1 MTETSAV
8 PGDGSFPGGY
18 RPEGPA
24 TDAVARPGSPDG
36 RAPLWPGDPGTLPL
50 DVRRVLVALLKG
62 PYVSHQED
70 PLLWS
75 ALLAHEEVVRRRLG
89 DLLLDLAIDADAE
102 VAFCRNLAPDPDFD
116 SPVPRVLRTAPLSFI
131 DSALLL
137 HLRYLLLQG
146 AARQERVVVG
156 RDEIDAHMQ
165 AYIASSGND
174 EAQFRKRLDASV
186 KRMYEYSIL
195 LRTETEGRW
204 EVSPILALILT
215 AEEIGGIEEEYERLR
230 DAAGREAGD
239 RDDAPDP
246 DRTEDDDHDEE
257 ERR

>member
-1 MTETSAV
+1 M
-8 PGDGSFPGGY
+8 
-18 RPEGPA
+18 
-24 TDAVARPGSPDG
+24 TDAEAGSADG
-36 RAPLWPGDPGTLPL
+36 RVQLWPGDPGTLPL

-62 PYVSHQED
+62 PYVSHQKD

-75 ALLAHEEVVRRRLG
+75 ALLAHEGVVRRRLG

-102 VAFCRNLAPDPDFD
+102 VAFSRNLVPDPDFD
-116 SPVPRVLRTAPLSFI
+116 SPVPSVLRTAPLSFI

-137 HLRYLLLQG
+137 HLRHLLLQG
-146 AARQERVVVG
+146 AARQERVVIG

-165 AYIASSGND
+165 AYVASSGND

-186 KRMYEYSIL
+186 KRMSEYSIL
-195 LRTETEGRW
+195 LRTETEDRW
-204 EVSPILALILT
+204 EISSILALILT

-230 DAAGREAGD
+230 EAAGRDPDD

-246 DRTEDDDHDEE
+246 DRTEGEDHDEE
-257 ERR
+257 ELR